1 MVLYGKCKILNW
13 RVITISKEDK
23 FLNKWNETRKMGKWK
38 YILFQGVFL
47 GGIGFSLG
55 KVGLDFFLERELGN
69 IAEYITTAIIFGVFF
84 GTGTWFY
91 TESRY
96 KKYTANK

>member
-1 MVLYGKCKILNW
+1 MNNIEMGIVM
-13 RVITISKEDK
+13 SKEDK
-23 FLNKWNETRKMGKWK
+23 FLNKWSETRKLGKWK

-55 KVGLDFFLERELGN
+55 KVGLDFFLDKELRN
-69 IAEYITTAIIFGVFF
+69 LAEYITFAIIFGIFF
-84 GTGTWFY
+84 GAGIWYY
-91 TESRY
+91 TENRY